1 MSEKKT
7 VEHVKV
13 LFDIVNDD
21 GSIDVESVSEVLT
34 ATGPRID
41 NILIWVFEVTTQVEV
56 IAEPAP
62 DGLLHFVE
70 LRSPAGHSTVRLWFA
85 DASNVL
91 PVRDC
96 LRKMGCSSELDLSR
110 LVAVDIP
117 PSVPYSRIRV
127 YLDLQEAAGIFE
139 YEEACLG
146 QS

>member
-21 GSIDVESVSEVLT
+21 GSIDVESVWAVPT
-34 ATGPRID
+34 ASGYRID
-41 NILIWVFEVTTQVEV
+41 NIPFYVKGIACNDEV